1 MQRENRLHKIKRFA
15 PFLSESLDHQDS
27 VWADI
32 DLAATKIASGEGY
45 GPPIAALI
53 EAQPAFQVKRYGMQL
68 CDTSVLYQRYYKIK
82 KSNKV
87 LFNVTF
93 GERIAML
100 LSNWKMFNQEKNPRR
115 ATSSACSIGIPRYS
129 ACSSRI
135 HLLKGR
141 PRGVMDDA
149 KFYSF
154 SFLTRVARMFTIPG
168 YAEGRFVTR
177 RSACGYVFEA
187 RVRPID
193 FHIFMGV
200 GLDDE
205 MEAVIRGPVVVTVH
219 GSVGCPLTSE
229 GTLVLKN

>member
-100 LSNWKMFNQEKNPRR
+100 LSNWKMFNQEKNPR
-115 ATSSACSIGIPRYS
+115 GLPF
-129 ACSSRI
+129 SRWI
-135 HLLKGR
+135 LEEQALYRGMPIEQALDVAR
-141 PRGVMDDA
+141 RGVMDDA